1 MKTSHLPV
9 VQITPVHRMEAGG
22 RFAEGDYVT
31 RDGTDVHRCTN
42 LCDAGDSADF
52 VCVVAPQSGWTTAGE
67 VESNL
72 TRRYSRVSYTPKM
85 QLGRDADDDQVT
97 S

>member
-1 MKTSHLPV
+1 
-9 VQITPVHRMEAGG
+9 MEAGG

-42 LCDAGDSADF
+42 LCDVGDTADF
-52 VCVVAPQSGWTTAGE
+52 VCIVAPRSGWTTVGE

-72 TRRYSRVSYTPKM
+72 TRRYSRVKYSPAP
-85 QLGRDADDDQVT
+85 RPEADAGAQTVNAYLT
-97 S
+97 SSRRASRA